1 MNISGRTHTGLRY
14 NHKRNSQGRKTDS
27 VMKIWRRR
35 LEVKHN
41 PQYFL
46 LRQKT
51 PPVMK
56 NTAKVAV
63 MIYK

>member
-1 MNISGRTHTGLRY
+1 MNISGRIHTGLRY

-27 VMKIWRRR
+27 VMKIWRKR

-46 LRQKT
+46 LRQ
-51 PPVMK
+51 
-56 NTAKVAV
+56 
-63 MIYK
+63 

>member
-1 MNISGRTHTGLRY
+1 
-14 NHKRNSQGRKTDS
+14 
-27 VMKIWRRR
+27 MKIWRKR

-41 PQYFL
+41 PQHLL

-56 NTAKVAV
+56 NAAKAAA
-63 MIYK
+63 MI